1 LFILFFFNILTNLSV
16 VNIHLKM
23 DEYKKPESCQNDI
36 QSQGGWNSG
45 VASAHWLCNMFGAF
59 RLFNSLLAPYGS
71 AQCTV
76 P

>member
-36 QSQGGWNSG
+36 QSQGG
-45 VASAHWLCNMFGAF
+45 
-59 RLFNSLLAPYGS
+59 
-71 AQCTV
+71 
-76 P
+76 